1 MRLKCPLVF
10 PVTSLLLLVTL
21 AVRSFAQDSSP
32 APRVP
37 QDASLA
43 EAVKQLQQQVNELRS
58 IVSELRSESDRYRL
72 ETNSLRE
79 ELRSTEARIQQS
91 NLSTEAAVGQVP
103 AGGPETVTKPA
114 AGASDTASRIAKLEE
129 EFDLLTGE
137 VNDHYQTKV
146 ESASKYRLRVSGMVL
161 MNLFT
166 NRGMPQ
172 NADLP
177 GVVDGPDAFGR
188 SNSTGFSLR
197 QSQIGL
203 RVFGPELAG
212 ARTSGD
218 VQVDFA
224 GGFPYQPNGVV
235 FGIARLRT
243 GTIHLDWDHTSLVA
257 GQDAPFFSAL
267 SPTSFATVAEPAF
280 AYSGNLWT
288 WIPQIHVEHRFTA
301 TENSTFTVQGGIL
314 DGLTGEAPASIY
326 TRTPQAGEFT
336 RQPGYAARVAWS
348 HNVFDQGMTL
358 GAGGYYSRQDWGL
371 GRKVDGWASTVDW
384 TVPLAK
390 WLGLSGEF
398 YRGRALGG
406 LGGGLY
412 HSAVFDGYPSDPAS
426 HIRGLDTIGG
436 WTQLK
441 FRASSKLEFNAA
453 VGQDNPFASQV
464 REYPYSTYRSGL
476 LSTAFTRNQSELL
489 NFIYRPRSNLIFSTE
504 YRHVGTYDI
513 TNSRYTADTVNLA
526 MGILF

>member
-1 MRLKCPLVF
+1 
-10 PVTSLLLLVTL
+10 
-21 AVRSFAQDSSP
+21 
-32 APRVP
+32 
-37 QDASLA
+37 
-43 EAVKQLQQQVNELRS
+43 
-58 IVSELRSESDRYRL
+58 
-72 ETNSLRE
+72 
-79 ELRSTEARIQQS
+79 
-91 NLSTEAAVGQVP
+91 
-103 AGGPETVTKPA
+103 
-114 AGASDTASRIAKLEE
+114 
-129 EFDLLTGE
+129 
-137 VNDHYQTKV
+137 
-146 ESASKYRLRVSGMVL
+146 
-161 MNLFT
+161 
-166 NRGMPQ
+166 
-172 NADLP
+172 
-177 GVVDGPDAFGR
+177 
-188 SNSTGFSLR
+188 
-197 QSQIGL
+197 
-203 RVFGPELAG
+203 
-212 ARTSGD
+212 
-218 VQVDFA
+218 
-224 GGFPYQPNGVV
+224 
-235 FGIARLRT
+235 
-243 GTIHLDWDHTSLVA
+243 LVA